1 MNIIGAIRTAEEQ
14 RELKELGL
22 LKPDLECLTAFEFE
36 CYRIAEAASRTI
48 EAEAMQEANSNNGN
62 GTPEKIGGAVP
73 IAESA
78 FGDWEK

>member
-22 LKPDLECLTAFEFE
+22 LKPDLECLSAFEFE
-36 CYRIAEAASRTI
+36 CYRIAEGAARTI
-48 EAEAMQEANSNNGN
+48 ESEALQEANANDGK

-73 IAESA
+73 IQESA